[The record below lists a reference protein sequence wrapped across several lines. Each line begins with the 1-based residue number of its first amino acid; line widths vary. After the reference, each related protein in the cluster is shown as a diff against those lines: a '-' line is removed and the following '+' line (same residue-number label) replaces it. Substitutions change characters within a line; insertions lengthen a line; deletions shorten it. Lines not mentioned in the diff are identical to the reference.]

1 LTWAGRE
8 CKLAGLGGAGE
19 AKDRMEGRAV
29 AEREPGIKV
38 KVKRGV
44 ITAEEGIRELEEKAG
59 TPLAVDRVRR
69 TNTYR
74 WLAKRVVS
82 KRAVSTRGGGKP

>member
-44 ITAEEGIRELEEKAG
+44 ITAAG